1 MSHPFRSEIKLNSPM
16 GTSIQK
22 TTWIWKINIHT
33 YIVIPI
39 YCLYNNHLSFPFPC
53 SAADLYIKDY
63 LHSYVEAGFTEAKPL
78 RIYFKDRWI
87 QTVHPLVRL
96 YCLLSENEDKF
107 VMPTKEQVL
116 KYRVVVATLST
127 SRFLSHLD
135 LKAGKVAVFVFI
147 KFTEFQVTPP
157 FHTHTHTPLTT
168 DLCYC

>member
-1 MSHPFRSEIKLNSPM
+1 MSKQLISKIIYLIPVVYVSLLHINKSGKYFPARNGWFYFWWYLKNLMVASINECLVNFVLNLLS
-16 GTSIQK
+16 S
-22 TTWIWKINIHT
+22 TT
-33 YIVIPI
+33 P
-39 YCLYNNHLSFPFPC
+39 

-96 YCLLSENEDKF
+96 YCLLSENEDRF
-107 VMPTKEQVL
+107 VMPTKEQVM

-135 LKAGKVAVFVFI
+135 LKSGGFY
-147 KFTEFQVTPP
+147 FTHLFMV
-157 FHTHTHTPLTT
+157 
-168 DLCYC
+168 